1 MLCCVVTPA
10 YLGIVQYLFWRAQA
24 LKMTINTDLAREPVR
39 TALLLAAGT
48 GSRLAPLT
56 DMTPKCLVPVNEIP
70 ILERLICSL
79 KDHNFNRLVVV
90 IGHQADCIRDYL
102 GTRRGGMDI
111 TYITSPLYKTTNNI
125 YSLWLARDVIDEP
138 FLLIESDLVFD
149 TDMLTDM
156 LYPDRVAVAKIES
169 WMNGTT
175 VSINNKMEVD
185 AFHCGAQTADGQ
197 QYKTV
202 NIYSLSAATWKLVI
216 ERMNYHISN
225 NMVNGYYETV
235 FADMVKEESLFFTP
249 VFFDSNSWYEI
260 DTITDLRAAELVC
273 NSNDQPPSY
282 TIGSLLNSSK
292 NVDYLPVTRVPE
304 AMAQTSKLLQ

>member
-1 MLCCVVTPA
+1 MK
-10 YLGIVQYLFWRAQA
+10 QR
-24 LKMTINTDLAREPVR
+24 TIYTDLTSEPVR

-56 DMTPKCLVPVNEIP
+56 DMTPKCLVPVNEIS

-79 KDHNFNRLVVV
+79 KEHNFNRLVVV
-90 IGHQADCIRDYL
+90 IGHQADCIREYL
-102 GTRRGGMDI
+102 GTRKGGMDI

-125 YSLWLARDVIDEP
+125 YSLWLARDVIKEP

-156 LYPDRVAVAKIES
+156 LYPDRVAVAKIEP

-175 VSINNKMEVD
+175 VTLNNQMEID
-185 AFHCGAQTADGQ
+185 AFHCGAETTDEK

-202 NIYSLSAATWKLVI
+202 NIYSLSKATWRLV
-216 ERMNYHISN
+216 RKRLDYHISN

-235 FADMVKEESLFFTP
+235 FADMVKEDCLFFTP
-249 VFFDSNSWYEI
+249 VFFDANSWYEI
-260 DTITDLRAAELVC
+260 DTITDLRAAELIC
-273 NSNDQPPSY
+273 NRHDQPSSFAMGPFLNFSEAVSY
-282 TIGSLLNSSK
+282 SQDSK
-292 NVDYLPVTRVPE
+292 VSM
-304 AMAQTSKLLQ
+304 AMAPTSKLLQ

>member
-1 MLCCVVTPA
+1 MKKT
-10 YLGIVQYLFWRAQA
+10 
-24 LKMTINTDLAREPVR
+24 TIYTDLASEPVR

-56 DMTPKCLVPVNEIP
+56 DRTPKCLVPVNDIS
-70 ILERLICSL
+70 ILERLMCAL
-79 KDHNFNRLVVV
+79 EEHNFNRLVVV
-90 IGHQADCIRDYL
+90 IGHHADCIRDYL
-102 GTRRGGMDI
+102 GARKRGMDI

-138 FLLIESDLVFD
+138 FLLLESDLVFD

-156 LYPDRVAVAKIES
+156 LYPDRVAVAKIEP

-175 VSINNKMEVD
+175 VTINDLMEID
-185 AFHCGAQTADGQ
+185 EFHCGAERTDRQ

-202 NIYSLSAATWKLVI
+202 NIYSLSKATWKLVR
-216 ERMNYHISN
+216 ERLDHQISN

-235 FADMVKEESLFFTP
+235 FADMVEDDCLSFTP
-249 VFFDSNSWYEI
+249 VFFDANSWYEI

-273 NSNDQPPSY
+273 NSHNHPPSF
-282 TIGSLLNSSK
+282 TIDRFINSSK
-292 NVDYLPVTRVPE
+292 DVSYSRDTNVS
-304 AMAQTSKLLQ
+304 MAIAPTSKFLQ

>member
-1 MLCCVVTPA
+1 M
-10 YLGIVQYLFWRAQA
+10 
-24 LKMTINTDLAREPVR
+24 KKTIIYTDLASEPVR

-56 DMTPKCLVPVNEIP
+56 DMTPKCLVPVNDIS
-70 ILERLICSL
+70 ILERLMCSL
-79 KDHNFNRLVVV
+79 EEHNFNRLVVV
-90 IGHQADCIRDYL
+90 IGHQAACIRDYL
-102 GTRRGGMDI
+102 GTRKRGMDI

-149 TDMLTDM
+149 TDMLKDM
-156 LYPDRVAVAKIES
+156 LYPDRVAVAKIEP

-175 VSINNKMEVD
+175 VTINNLMEID
-185 AFHCGAQTADGQ
+185 AFHCGTETTDRQ

-202 NIYSLSAATWKLVI
+202 NIYSLSTVTWKLVR
-216 ERMNYHISN
+216 ERLDLQISN

-235 FADMVKEESLFFTP
+235 FADMVQEDCLFFTP
-249 VFFDSNSWYEI
+249 VFFDADSWYEI

-273 NSNDQPPSY
+273 NSYDHPPSF
-282 TIGSLLNSSK
+282 TIDRLRNSSK
-292 NVDYLPVTRVPE
+292 DESYSQDIKVSM
-304 AMAQTSKLLQ
+304 AMAPTSKLFY

>member
-1 MLCCVVTPA
+1 MKKT
-10 YLGIVQYLFWRAQA
+10 
-24 LKMTINTDLAREPVR
+24 TIYTDLASEPVR

-56 DMTPKCLVPVNEIP
+56 DMTPKCLVPVNDIS
-70 ILERLICSL
+70 ILERLIRSL
-79 KDHNFNRLVVV
+79 EDHNFNRLVVV

-102 GTRRGGMDI
+102 GTRKGGMDI

-149 TDMLTDM
+149 TDMLKDM
-156 LYPDRVAVAKIES
+156 LYPDRVAVAKIEP
-169 WMNGTT
+169 WMNETT
-175 VSINNKMEVD
+175 VTINNLMEVD
-185 AFHCGAQTADGQ
+185 EFHCGTTITKKE

-202 NIYSLSAATWKLVI
+202 NIYSLSNATWKLVK
-216 ERMNYHISN
+216 ERLDHHISK

-235 FADMVKEESLFFTP
+235 FADLVQEDCLSFTP
-249 VFFDSNSWYEI
+249 VFFDVDSWYEI

-273 NSNDQPPSY
+273 NSHVHRPSFAVDPFRKP
-282 TIGSLLNSSK
+282 SK
-292 NVDYLPVTRVPE
+292 DVGYSQDIKISMAMVP
-304 AMAQTSKLLQ
+304 TSKLLQ

>member
-1 MLCCVVTPA
+1 MKKTSI
-10 YLGIVQYLFWRAQA
+10 Y
-24 LKMTINTDLAREPVR
+24 TDLASEPVR

-56 DMTPKCLVPVNEIP
+56 DMIPKCLVPVNDIS
-70 ILERLICSL
+70 ILERLMGSL
-79 KDHNFNRLVVV
+79 EEHNFNRLVVV

-102 GTRRGGMDI
+102 GTRKGGMDI

-125 YSLWLARDVIDEP
+125 YSLWLARDIIDEP

-156 LYPDRVAVAKIES
+156 LYPDRVAVAKIEA

-175 VSINNKMEVD
+175 VTINNLMEID
-185 AFHCGAQTADGQ
+185 EFHCGTTTTERQ

-202 NIYSLSAATWKLVI
+202 NIYSLSNATWKLVR
-216 ERMNYHISN
+216 ERLDHQISN

-235 FADMVKEESLFFTP
+235 FADMVQENCLSFTP
-249 VFFDSNSWYEI
+249 VFFDANSWYEI

-273 NSNDQPPSY
+273 KSHDHTPSF
-282 TIGSLLNSSK
+282 TIDRLRNSSK
-292 NVDYLPVTRVPE
+292 DVIYSQNIKVSM
-304 AMAQTSKLLQ
+304 AMAPTSKVLQ

>member
-1 MLCCVVTPA
+1 MQI
-10 YLGIVQYLFWRAQA
+10 G
-24 LKMTINTDLAREPVR
+24 TISNDLASEPVR

-56 DMTPKCLVPVNEIP
+56 DMTPKCLVPVNEIS
-70 ILERLICSL
+70 ILERLLCSL
-79 KDHNFNRLVVV
+79 QKHNFNRLVVV

-102 GTRRGGMDI
+102 GTRTKGMDI

-125 YSLWLARDVIDEP
+125 YSLWLARNVIDEP

-156 LYPDRVAVAKIES
+156 LYPDRVAVAKIEP

-175 VSINNKMEVD
+175 VTINKLMEID
-185 AFHCGAQTADGQ
+185 AFHCGAQKTDGQ

-202 NIYSLSAATWKLVI
+202 NIYSLSAATWQLVKK
-216 ERMNYHISN
+216 RLDYHISN

-235 FADMVKEESLFFTP
+235 FADMVKDDCLFFTP
-249 VFFDSNSWYEI
+249 VFFDTNSWYEI
-260 DTITDLRAAELVC
+260 DTLTDLRAAELVC
-273 NSNDQPPSY
+273 HSHDLPLSFP
-282 TIGSLLNSSK
+282 IKPFLDSSK
-292 NVDYLPVTRVPE
+292 AARYLSNTKVSM
-304 AMAQTSKLLQ
+304 AMAPTSKLLQ

>member
-1 MLCCVVTPA
+1 MKH
-10 YLGIVQYLFWRAQA
+10 G
-24 LKMTINTDLAREPVR
+24 TIYTDLASGPVR

-48 GSRLAPLT
+48 GSRLTPLT
-56 DMTPKCLVPVNEIP
+56 DMTPKCLVPVNEIS

-79 KDHNFNRLVVV
+79 QEHNFNRLVVV

-102 GTRRGGMDI
+102 GIRKGGMDI

-125 YSLWLARDVIDEP
+125 YSLWLARDVIKEP

-156 LYPDRVAVAKIES
+156 LFPDRVAVAKIEP

-175 VSINNKMEVD
+175 VTINNLMEIE
-185 AFHCGAQTADGQ
+185 AFHCGAEITDGQ

-202 NIYSLSAATWKLVI
+202 NIYSLSAATWQLVK
-216 ERMNYHISN
+216 ERLDVHISN

-235 FADMVKEESLFFTP
+235 FADMVKEDCLSFTP

-273 NSNDQPPSY
+273 HSHDQSPSF
-282 TIGSLLNSSK
+282 TIAPFLKSSK
-292 NVDYLPVTRVPE
+292 AVSHSQNTKVSM
-304 AMAQTSKLLQ
+304 AMPLTSKLLQ

>member
-1 MLCCVVTPA
+1 M
-10 YLGIVQYLFWRAQA
+10 F
-24 LKMTINTDLAREPVR
+24 
-39 TALLLAAGT
+39 ALL
-48 GSRLAPLT
+48 
-56 DMTPKCLVPVNEIP
+56 E
-70 ILERLICSL
+70 E
-79 KDHNFNRLVVV
+79 HNFNRLVVV

-102 GTRRGGMDI
+102 GTRKGGMDI

-156 LYPDRVAVAKIES
+156 LYPDRVAVAKIEP

-175 VSINNKMEVD
+175 VTINNQMEID
-185 AFHCGAQTADGQ
+185 AFHCGAQTTDGQ

-202 NIYSLSAATWKLVI
+202 NIYSLSAATWQLVR
-216 ERMNYHISN
+216 ERLDHHISN

-235 FADMVKEESLFFTP
+235 FADMVKEDCLFFTP

-273 NSNDQPPSY
+273 NSHDQPPSF
-282 TIGSLLNSSK
+282 TIEPVLKFFKSCELLTRYQGINGNGADFEITPVNTYDK
-292 NVDYLPVTRVPE
+292 NTRY
-304 AMAQTSKLLQ
+304 ASGALRIYIQSTRWLLAA

>member
-1 MLCCVVTPA
+1 MKNSIIC
-10 YLGIVQYLFWRAQA
+10 
-24 LKMTINTDLAREPVR
+24 TDLVNEPVR

-56 DMTPKCLVPVNEIP
+56 DSIPKCLVKVNEIS
-70 ILERLICSL
+70 ILDRLIASL
-79 KDHNFNRLVVV
+79 QEHNFNRLVIV
-90 IGHQADCIRDYL
+90 IGHQGESIRDYL
-102 GTRRGGMDI
+102 GTRKGEMDI

-125 YSLWLARDVIDEP
+125 YSLWLAREVIDEP
-138 FLLIESDLVFD
+138 FLLVESDLVFD
-149 TDMLTDM
+149 TEMLTE
-156 LYPDRVAVAKIES
+156 LLSPDRIAVAKVES

-175 VSINNKMEVD
+175 VSINNHMEID

-216 ERMNYHISN
+216 ERLDHHISN

-235 FADMVKEESLFFTP
+235 FADMVQEDCLFFTP

-282 TIGSLLNSSK
+282 TIDPLLNSSK
-292 NVDYLPVTRVPE
+292 NVRHLPASRVSV